1 MELIRT
7 IREKNNTKKQAVIQK
22 IAQETISLS
31 DFDDE
36 IYIAYNGIPLVQVNK
51 EWTTKEIIKELS
63 VVRENFVNCRL
74 KENGLPK
81 VAAAL

>member
-7 IREKNNTKKQAVIQK
+7 LKEKNNTKRLANIRKL
-22 IAQETISLS
+22 AQEVISLS
-31 DFDDE
+31 DFDNE
-36 IYIAYNGIPLVQVNK
+36 IFIAYNGTPLIPVNK
-51 EWTTKEIIKELS
+51 EWTTKEIIEELS